1 MSTAEMSISYAGLC
15 PGQDFEQAIALKPD
29 HAYAYNSRGT
39 IYHLKKNY
47 DLAMMDY
54 DQAIAIKPDYAAAY
68 YFRAAIY
75 NQQGDIEQARAN
87 YTKAKSLDPKLPDLN
102 IEVK

>member
-1 MSTAEMSISYAGLC
+1 MM
-15 PGQDFEQAIALKPD
+15 DFDRAIAL
-29 HAYAYNSRGT
+29 
-39 IYHLKKNY
+39 
-47 DLAMMDY
+47 
-54 DQAIAIKPDYAAAY
+54 KPDYAAAY

-75 NQQGDIEQARAN
+75 QQQGDIEQARVN